1 MTLKAEAAQALA
13 GILVGQVEGLL
24 QVLSG
29 RLLHVQLLC
38 ILLVEEANFLPP
50 RRGRWSVKA
59 QLPLWSS
66 YSLIRKADLPAGGS
80 FSFPPESARKEQ
92 EGETGKEKVLQAHIP
107 AFRRGDRH
115 QNGAGGRSVRERE
128 HGCPF

>member
-1 MTLKAEAAQALA
+1 MALQAEAAQALA

-38 ILLVEEANFLPP
+38 ILLVEEANFLPQ
-50 RRGRWSVKA
+50 RRGTGSGKVL
-59 QLPLWSS
+59 LPLSDFP
-66 YSLIRKADLPAGGS
+66 SLTPQDDLPAGGS

-92 EGETGKEKVLQAHIP
+92 G
-107 AFRRGDRH
+107 
-115 QNGAGGRSVRERE
+115 
-128 HGCPF
+128 